1 MNDMAIAAGPRGF
14 VESGREQIYFES
26 YGEGE
31 AIVLTHGMGGNHVV
45 WYQQVAALAAQ
56 YRVITWDQP
65 GFGRSTSGTG
75 NVGPG
80 PAVDD
85 LAQILDHL
93 DIARAHIVGQSMG
106 GWAALGF
113 ALDHPE
119 RTSSLV
125 LADTI
130 GGIYTPS
137 IRQSFDDYGQAM
149 ASGPRPDEM
158 PLGRHPAV
166 GQQLADEDLAKS
178 FLYSQIGGSGPQV
191 DPATIF
197 SLLLATDNTKRL
209 DALATRTLFI
219 VGEDDPIFS
228 PTRIA
233 EAASLVANSE
243 IVVIPDTGHSPYFES
258 PERWN
263 DALCEFLQRSG

>member
-1 MNDMAIAAGPRGF
+1 MNDIAIAAGPRGF
-14 VESGREQIYFES
+14 VDSGGEQIYFES
-26 YGEGE
+26 YGDGE
-31 AIVLTHGMGGNHVV
+31 TIVLTHGMGGNHVV
-45 WYQQVAALAAQ
+45 WYQQVAALAADH
-56 YRVITWDQP
+56 RVITWDQR

-85 LAQILDHL
+85 LTRILDHL
-93 DIARAHIVGQSMG
+93 DISRAHIVGQSMG

-113 ALDHPE
+113 ALDHPD
-119 RTSSLV
+119 RTLSLA

-130 GGIYTPS
+130 GGIYTPA
-137 IRQSFDDYGQAM
+137 IRQSFDDYGKLM

-191 DPATIF
+191 DPGTIF
-197 SLLLATDNTKRL
+197 SMLLATDNTHRL
-209 DALATRTLFI
+209 DALRTPTLFI
-219 VGEDDPIFS
+219 VGEHDPIFS
-228 PTRIA
+228 PTVID
-233 EAASLVANSE
+233 EAASLVANRE
-243 IVVIPDTGHSPYFES
+243 VVVIPDTGHSPYFES

-263 DALCEFLQRSG
+263 DALSKFLQRSG